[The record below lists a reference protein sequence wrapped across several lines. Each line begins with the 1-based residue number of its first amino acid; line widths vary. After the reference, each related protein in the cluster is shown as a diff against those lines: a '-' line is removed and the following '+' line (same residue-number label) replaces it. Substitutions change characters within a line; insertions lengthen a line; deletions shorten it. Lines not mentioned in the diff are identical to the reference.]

1 LLCRVR
7 DEAAQF
13 QRSKV
18 VIDARYK
25 SLFIFPAVGVTIIL
39 FGVSVFAALLGGNE
53 ATAWLGA
60 AIASLPL
67 PVIATYLMF
76 GGVERT
82 SENFPLML
90 LVAAAGV
97 AVSAWEQFIE
107 GSSGW
112 APTSVA
118 LAGAL
123 LLLMYVFWY
132 SRFGRFDSVHLM
144 VGSKL
149 PEFTLKGADGE
160 EFNSSSLLGAPAVI
174 MFYRGNWCPLCM
186 AQIKEIAERYH
197 DMEALGIK
205 VCLVSPQPEEL
216 TRKLAGEYDVPFE
229 FLVDEGN
236 KVAEELNIAIRNGVP
251 VGLPGGYPPD
261 TVLPTLIV
269 TNEKGTILFSDQT
282 DNYRVRPEP
291 DIFLAIL
298 RRAGVVA
305 K

>member
-1 LLCRVR
+1 M
-7 DEAAQF
+7 
-13 QRSKV
+13 

-25 SLFIFPAVGVTIIL
+25 SLFIFPAVGATVIL
-39 FGVSVFAALLGGNE
+39 FAVSVFAALLAGTE

-60 AIASLPL
+60 AIASVPL

-82 SENFPLML
+82 SENFPFML
-90 LVAAAGV
+90 LIGAAGV
-97 AVSAWEQFIE
+97 LVAGWEQFIE

-112 APTSVA
+112 APTGVA
-118 LAGAL
+118 LTSVFL
-123 LLLMYVFWY
+123 LLLYVFWY
-132 SRFGRFDSVHLM
+132 SRFGRFDSAHLM

-149 PEFTLKGADGE
+149 PEFTLQDVDGE
-160 EFNSSSLLGAPAVI
+160 AFNSSSLLGAPAVI

-186 AQIKEIAERYH
+186 AQIREIAERYQ
-197 DMEALGIK
+197 DMEALGIN
-205 VCLVSPQPEEL
+205 VCLVSPQREEL
-216 TRKLAGEYDVPFE
+216 SRKLANEHDVSFK
-229 FLVDEGN
+229 FLVDEDN
-236 KVAEELNIAIRNGVP
+236 QVAEQLNIAVKNGVP
-251 VGLPGGYPPD
+251 IGLPGGYAPD
-261 TVLPTLIV
+261 TVLPTLVV

-291 DIFLAIL
+291 DVFLAIL